1 MYTKQPKKL
10 LIMNI
15 LDILRKY
22 TDENHRLN
30 QREIRDILENEY
42 DMKVE
47 RKSIKRNLMEL
58 IELGYDI
65 EYSESTRTFTD
76 KNGEPYENI
85 VYSDFYL
92 NREFTDSELRL
103 LIDSVLFSNH
113 IPYKQDKQL
122 VEKLEGLSN
131 IHFKSRVDHIARMPE
146 DKTDNNELFY
156 NIELLDEAISKG
168 KKISFYYT
176 EYLTDK
182 KLHKRR
188 RFDGTDRLYI
198 INPYQLVAKEG
209 KYYLICNYDKSDTI
223 ANYRVDRIVDIK
235 ILDEPVKP
243 FESLQGSNSRRLNIK
258 EYMKH
263 HIYMFSSEVV
273 RAEFTIEKFLIS
285 DVIDLFGKDVKFSD
299 ETDTHVTVTAN
310 VDRMAME
317 HFARN
322 YVPHVVVKS
331 PQPLVN
337 QVKADLE
344 KALNLYKNNSR
355 KE

>member
-1 MYTKQPKKL
+1 MYTNQPKKM

-22 TDENHRLN
+22 TDENHRLS
-30 QREIRDILENEY
+30 QREIMDILEDEY
-42 DMKVE
+42 VMKID
-47 RKSIKRNLMEL
+47 RKSVKRNIMNL
-58 IELGYDI
+58 IDFGYDI
-65 EYSESTRTFTD
+65 EYSEQPRTFKD
-76 KNGEPYENI
+76 KDGNPYENI
-85 VYSDFYL
+85 VLSDFYL

-131 IHFKSRVDHIARMPE
+131 TYFKSRVDHIARMPE
-146 DKTDNNELFY
+146 DKTDNKQLFY

-168 KKISFYYT
+168 RKISFYYA

-182 KLHKRR
+182 KLHKRKR
-188 RFDGTDRLYI
+188 SDGTDRLYI

-223 ANYRVDRIVDIK
+223 ANYRVDRIIDIK

-243 FESLQGSNSRRLNIK
+243 FESLKGSNSRRLNIK
-258 EYMKH
+258 EYMKQH
-263 HIYMFSSEVV
+263 VYMFSSEVI
-273 RAEFTIEKFLIS
+273 RAEFVIEKFLIS

-299 ETDTHVTVTAN
+299 ETDTHVTVTAT

-322 YVPHVVVKS
+322 FVPYVVVKS
-331 PQPLVN
+331 PQTLVN

-344 KALNLYKNNSR
+344 KALSQYRNNS
-355 KE
+355 

>member
-22 TDENHRLN
+22 TDENHRLS
-30 QREIRDILENEY
+30 QREIMDILKNEY
-42 DMKVE
+42 EMKID
-47 RKSIKRNLMEL
+47 RKSVKRNLMNL
-58 IELGYDI
+58 IDFGYDI
-65 EYSESTRTFTD
+65 EYSEQVRIFKD

-85 VYSDFYL
+85 VQSDFYL
-92 NREFTDSELRL
+92 NRDFTDSELRL

-113 IPYKQDKQL
+113 IPYKQAKQL

-131 IHFKSRVDHIARMPE
+131 TYFKRRVDHIARMP
-146 DKTDNNELFY
+146 DSKTDNIQLFY
-156 NIELLDEAISKG
+156 NIELLDEAITQG
-168 KKISFYYT
+168 RKISFYYA
-176 EYLTDK
+176 EYRADK
-182 KLHKRR
+182 KLHRRKRS
-188 RFDGTDRLYI
+188 DGTDRLYI

-209 KYYLICNYDKSDTI
+209 KYYLICNYDNSDTI
-223 ANYRVDRIVDIK
+223 ANYRVDRILDIK
-235 ILDEPVKP
+235 ILDKPVKP
-243 FESLQGSNSRRLNIK
+243 FENLKDSNSRRLNIK
-258 EYMKH
+258 EYMKQ
-263 HIYMFSSEVV
+263 HIYMFSSEVI
-273 RAEFTIEKFLIS
+273 RTEFVIEKFLIS

-299 ETDTHVTVTAN
+299 ETDTHVTVTAT

-322 YVPHVVVKS
+322 FVPHVVVKK
-331 PQPLVN
+331 PQSLVN

-344 KALNLYKNNSR
+344 KVLILYKNNSQ